1 MKIGVVLSSVAH
13 VAFLSWGLLSI
24 KAPAP
29 LEVAEVESISV
40 EIISFSD
47 VSEAV
52 QGEKEADLR
61 DTPAPIPT
69 KRPDVNLEA
78 KNVGDTKVDVKT
90 EREEKLIE
98 KPVEV
103 KKAAPPPPAPTPTP
117 RPEVTPEPQ
126 TTKEEAPAPTTEVAA
141 LTQPAIPIS
150 TPPIAEET
158 LVVEK
163 GEQFAKLPTS
173 VTAPSKRPSPPKP
186 KSAETTDRKKSK
198 EPAKK
203 KTATSDSKKKSKSDD
218 LAALINKQKP
228 TAAGSKS
235 TKKQASLGTKK
246 PSKGK
251 KLSRN
256 EMDGLRSAI
265 EGCWSV
271 PAGLAEAENL
281 RAKVIMNLK
290 KDGTVDGR
298 PIVTVSGGSK
308 GQQRTFAG
316 SVKRAVL
323 NPRCQPYSLP
333 KDKYDTWSE
342 VEVNFSAADMFN

>member
-13 VAFLSWGLLSI
+13 AALLSWGLLSI

-47 VSEAV
+47 ISEAV

-69 KRPDVNLEA
+69 KRPDANLEA

-90 EREEKLIE
+90 EREEKLVE
-98 KPVEV
+98 KIVEV
-103 KKAAPPPPAPTPTP
+103 KKAAPPAPTPTP
-117 RPEVTPEPQ
+117 RPEVAPDPQ

-141 LTQPAIPIS
+141 LTQPAVPIS
-150 TPPIAEET
+150 GQPIAEET
-158 LVVEK
+158 PIVEK
-163 GEQFAKLPTS
+163 GEQFAKLPIS
-173 VTAPSKRPSPPKP
+173 VAAPAKRPSPPKP

-203 KTATSDSKKKSKSDD
+203 KTATSDSKNKSKADA

-281 RAKVIMNLK
+281 RATVIMNLK
-290 KDGTVDGR
+290 KDGTVNGK

-308 GQQRTFAG
+308 RQQRTFAG

-342 VEVNFSAADMFN
+342 VEVNFSAADMFD